1 MEEKKI
7 NIVSNYQKSSFDVNG
22 IDTEVENIKADIKRL
37 YLSDALPWVIGYS
50 GGKDSTACLQL
61 IWYAIKELEESQR
74 SKPIYVIST
83 DTLVENPV
91 VAMWVEVSL
100 EKMRLE
106 AIQQKMPFEPRRLT
120 PDIGDRFWVNLIGK
134 GYPAPRP
141 MFRWCTS
148 RLKINP
154 SNNFILDVVAKNG
167 EAILVLGTRKA
178 ESITRKR
185 VMEGYEG
192 STRELLSRNGNPK
205 LDRVWIYPPIV
216 SWTNDDVWEYLV
228 TYKNPWGYENNQ
240 LLNMYR
246 GATQDNECPLVVDTS
261 TPSCGDS
268 RFGCFVCTLVDKDKS
283 MQAMIK
289 NDEEKKWMTPLSH
302 FRDNFLDIGV
312 TDFDKRDFRRMDG
325 RLTLMDDKD
334 TGGKKL
340 VHGPYLQSYR
350 EKLLHEL
357 LLAQEKVRASG
368 SEGTENFQLIS
379 DEDLEEIRR
388 IWVKDKNEIEDRVP
402 EIYKEATGR
411 DYPFDNV
418 DEGALFNRDD
428 IALLKSIASKE
439 NSADDLHYQL
449 VRNLLN
455 IERNYS
461 TATRRVGIYENL
473 EKALINGGFANK
485 DEAYQFALKKSQTTT
500 DDEEQVKNMMES
512 SAIYETSDL
521 FPIDESEGKA

>member
-7 NIVSNYQKSSFDVNG
+7 TFVDNYQKSSFDENSIDYEVNLLKEQ
-22 IDTEVENIKADIKRL
+22 IQTL
-37 YLSDALPWVIGYS
+37 YLSDGIPWVIGYS

-61 IWYAIKELEESQR
+61 VWNAVKELPLEKR
-74 SKPIYVIST
+74 LKPVHVIST

-91 VAMWVEVSL
+91 VAMWVEASL
-100 EKMRLE
+100 EKMRIE
-106 AIQQKMPFEPRRLT
+106 AEQQNVPIIPQRLT
-120 PDIGDRFWVNLIGK
+120 PSLADRFWVNLIGK

-154 SNNFILDVVAKNG
+154 SNQFILDMVDKNG

-185 VMEGYEG
+185 SIEAYED
-192 STRELLSRNGNPK
+192 STRKLLSRNGNPK

-216 SWTNDDVWEYLV
+216 SWSNDDVWEYLV
-228 TYKNPWGYENNQ
+228 TYDNPWGFDNSQ

-283 MQAMIK
+283 MSAMIK
-289 NDEEKKWMTPLSH
+289 NDDEKKWMSPLAD
-302 FRDNFLDIGV
+302 FRNEYLDI
-312 TDFDKRDFRRMDG
+312 TDDFKKRDFRRMNG
-325 RLTLMDDKD
+325 ALSLMTDKES
-334 TGGKKL
+334 GKQKL

-350 EKLLHEL
+350 EILLKEL
-357 LLAQEKVRASG
+357 LKAQEKVRASG
-368 SEGTENFQLIS
+368 VKGTDNFQLIPD
-379 DEDLEEIRR
+379 DEVEEIRR
-388 IWVKDKNEIEDRVP
+388 IWVKEKNEIEDSVP
-402 EIYKEATGR
+402 GIYKTATGR
-411 DYPFDNV
+411 DYPYGPI
-418 DEGALFNRDD
+418 DEGQLFKAED
-428 IALLKSIASKE
+428 ISLLKSIAAEGES
-439 NSADDLHYQL
+439 SDDLHYQL

-455 IERNYS
+455 IERSYS

-473 EKALINGGFANK
+473 EKALVNGGFDN
-485 DEAYQFALKKSQTTT
+485 EEEALKFAEMRA
-500 DDEEQVKNMMES
+500 DNVEQVEENTQRIID
-512 SAIYETSDL
+512 ANGIYQIVEEDTQAGEE
-521 FPIDESEGKA
+521 F